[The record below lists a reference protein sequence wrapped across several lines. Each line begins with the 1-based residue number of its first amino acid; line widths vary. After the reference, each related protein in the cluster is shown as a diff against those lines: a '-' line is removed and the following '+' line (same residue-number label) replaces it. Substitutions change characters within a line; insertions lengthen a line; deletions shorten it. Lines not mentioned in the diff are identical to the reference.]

1 MRGIYVPV
9 SDPTA
14 RRALVNL
21 AEREL
26 RDPRDQAAY
35 LILEG
40 LHQRDL
46 LPDLKTAPS
55 ETASAVTVG

>member
-1 MRGIYVPV
+1 MRRPRVRGIYVRV
-9 SDPTA
+9 TDPEA

-21 AEREL
+21 AGREM

-40 LHQRDL
+40 LRQRGAL
-46 LPDLKTAPS
+46 TESPERRP
-55 ETASAVTVG
+55 

>member
-1 MRGIYVPV
+1 MRRIYVPV
-9 SDPTA
+9 TDPEA

-21 AEREL
+21 AGREM

-40 LHQRDL
+40 LRRVGA
-46 LPDLKTAPS
+46 LPELKTAAGRQP
-55 ETASAVTVG
+55 ASAVMA